1 MENIQNFSFE
11 NPCHIKHFKIVNDKF
26 VPKKQTTLIT
36 LTACA
41 NDLRYCNWGVQN
53 IWDISIVFPTSWVQK
68 TLRRIDDNDFS
79 KVEKYINKH
88 LKKNGFNTISI
99 KKDAEIIG
107 VSPKLYRIENI
118 EKERI

>member
-1 MENIQNFSFE
+1 MEKITNFLPE
-11 NPCHIKHFKIVNDKF
+11 NSYHLKHFKIKNDKF
-26 VPKKQTTLIT
+26 VPKKNTTSIT
-36 LTACA
+36 LSAYA
-41 NDLRYCNWGVQN
+41 NDLRYCHWGIQP
-53 IWDISIVFPTSWVQK
+53 IWNISIVFPTMWIEK
-68 TLRRIDDNDFS
+68 TLRRTDDNDFS

>member
-11 NPCHIKHFKIVNDKF
+11 NPYHIKHFKIVNDKF
-26 VPKKQTTLIT
+26 VPKNNTARIT
-36 LTACA
+36 LTAHA
-41 NDLRYCNWGVQN
+41 NDLRYCHWGIQP
-53 IWDISIVFPTSWVQK
+53 IWHISIVFPTTWVQK

-99 KKDAEIIG
+99 EKDAEKIG
-107 VSPKLYRIENI
+107 ASPVLYRIENI

>member
-11 NPCHIKHFKIVNDKF
+11 NPYHIKHFKIVNDKF
-26 VPKKQTTLIT
+26 VPKKNTTSIT
-36 LTACA
+36 LSAYA
-41 NDLRYCNWGVQN
+41 NDLRYCKWGVQPIWN
-53 IWDISIVFPTSWVQK
+53 IDIVFPTIWVQK
-68 TLRRIDDNDFS
+68 TLRRTDDNDFS

-118 EKERI
+118 EKKR